1 MNKLYP
7 WTVDTERV
15 RLTYCLG
22 HWHAGPSASVII
34 LINSPFSH
42 LLSLAALIGNPPKS

>member
-34 LINSPFSH
+34 LINSPFFS
-42 LLSLAALIGNPPKS
+42 SSLIGSIDR